1 MRLTAD
7 LLDVRMPA
15 MPKTTKRSITT
26 RKVNKSAWIRSQPST
41 MPAADVV
48 TKAKEAGIKLS
59 VAQVYTTRSEAKRK
73 GVRPVAVASAPRAK
87 APKGKLEITNNR
99 DLRHQFVSI
108 AVRIGTDEAQRLLDR
123 IVDVQTPARG
133 SAAF

>member
-1 MRLTAD
+1 
-7 LLDVRMPA
+7 

-26 RKVNKSAWIRSQPST
+26 RKVNKSAWIRSQPAT

-48 TKAKEAGIKLS
+48 SKAKEAGIKLS

-73 GVRPVAVASAPRAK
+73 GARGSAAGARVQAVKS
-87 APKGKLEITNNR
+87 KLEIPNAR

-123 IVDVQTPARG
+123 IVDVQTPMRG